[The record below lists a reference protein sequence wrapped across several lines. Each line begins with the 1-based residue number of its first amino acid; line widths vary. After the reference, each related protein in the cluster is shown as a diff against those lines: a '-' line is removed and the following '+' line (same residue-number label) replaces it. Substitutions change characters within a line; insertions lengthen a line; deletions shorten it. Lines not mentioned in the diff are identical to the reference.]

1 MMLLLPNAKNKMFL
15 LTACHIY
22 CTIVFHMIYDAAT
35 AAPLRSTNA
44 NVTLLLLTQTLSHFS
59 YTCCGYVREWCA
71 CVCVCPNDVYA
82 TNQPTFNYVAPRP
95 PLILCPGPGNKHL
108 AICFFSGT
116 GGG

>member
-1 MMLLLPNAKNKMFL
+1 MFF

-22 CTIVFHMIYDAAT
+22 CTIVCRMIYDAAT

-82 TNQPTFNYVAPRP
+82 TNQPTFNYVAPP
-95 PLILCPGPGNKHL
+95 PPS
-108 AICFFSGT
+108 FFALLLGINIWPFVSFLERVGVDMF
-116 GGG
+116 